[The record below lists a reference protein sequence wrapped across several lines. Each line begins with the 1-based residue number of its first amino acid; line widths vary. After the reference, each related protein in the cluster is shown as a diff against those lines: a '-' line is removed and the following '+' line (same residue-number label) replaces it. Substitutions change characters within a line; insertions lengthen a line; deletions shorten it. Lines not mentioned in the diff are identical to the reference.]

1 MKKILLVLLLAL
13 VSAVVF
19 AGGASEDGGYH
30 GVTDNGFVP
39 TLSDVKGTLTR
50 KLYYNPAELTENKL
64 VVEVPN
70 ASVSVFNFAKALSNK
85 TVAEAVSRFTHLK
98 FSKKDLMAVLTGLVN
113 NVGTGYNDLV
123 TLDIGLG
130 VAVDNWA
137 ISLDAQG
144 QIKAMPK
151 FAEGTEDIDY
161 LSGLSLTSSG
171 FVPMMDAALSFGYG
185 FRLFEKEEDFLDL
198 GFAVRVA
205 DKVYVEQLTA
215 AEIVNDFKIDEK
227 EARSGLA
234 FPFDVGAVYGMLDG
248 KLLFSATVQNLNG
261 YYYMHKYR
269 NVNEAIVF
277 KNGFGGYIMYTPWKL
292 NTGVEYTPKWKYF
305 NPVLSFRVE
314 DINGFFANDLSKPIN
329 EIFRHM
335 TAKVNIDII
344 KQVGLTAAFKNGYPE
359 IGADVDLWGNTIELK
374 YGFREEGYNL
384 KNGYSYGSKPVD
396 AFTVR
401 VKLGYDTN

>member
-151 FAEGTEDIDY
+151 FADGTENIDY

>member
-30 GVTDNGFVP
+30 GVTDNGFIP

-123 TLDIGLG
+123 TFDIGLG

-151 FAEGTEDIDY
+151 FADGTENIDY

-292 NTGVEYTPKWKYF
+292 GTEVEYTPQWKFF
-305 NPVLSFRVE
+305 NPVFSFRIE
-314 DINGFFANDLSKPIN
+314 DINGYFANDISKPVN
-329 EIFRHM
+329 ELFRHV
-335 TAKVNIDII
+335 TARVNVDII
-344 KQVGLTAAFKNGYPE
+344 KQIGLSAAFKNGYPE

>member
-1 MKKILLVLLLAL
+1 MKKILMIMLLVLVAATL
-13 VSAVVF
+13 F
-19 AGGASEDGGYH
+19 AGGASEDNGYH

-39 TLSDVKGTLTR
+39 SLSDVKGTLSR

-64 VVEVPN
+64 IVQVPN

-98 FSKKDLMAVLTGLVN
+98 FSKQDLMAVLTGLVN
-113 NVGTGYNDLV
+113 NVGSGYNDLV
-123 TLDIGLG
+123 TLDVGLG
-130 VAVDNWA
+130 VAIDNWA

-144 QIKAMPK
+144 RIKAMPK
-151 FAEGTEDIDY
+151 FKEGTEEIDDA
-161 LSGLSLTSSG
+161 SGLSLTSSG
-171 FVPMMDAALSFGYG
+171 FVPMVDAALSFGYG
-185 FRLFEKEEDFLDL
+185 FRVFEKEDDYLDL
-198 GFAVRVA
+198 GFAVRLA

-215 AEIVNDFKIDEK
+215 SEIVNDFKIDEK
-227 EARSGLA
+227 EARSGIA

-261 YYYMHKYR
+261 YYYMHKYK
-269 NVNEAIVF
+269 NVNEAIIF
-277 KNGFGGYIMYTPWKL
+277 RNGSGGYVLYTPWKL
-292 NTGVEYTPKWKYF
+292 GTEVEYTPRWSYF
-305 NPVLSFRVE
+305 NPVFSFRLE
-314 DINGFFANDLSKPIN
+314 DINGYFANDLSKPAN
-329 EIFRHM
+329 EIFRHL

-344 KQVGLTAAFKNGYPE
+344 KQIGLSAAFKNGYPE

-374 YGFREEGYNL
+374 YGFREEGYSV
-384 KNGYSYGSKPVD
+384 KDGYTYGTKPVD

>member
-13 VSAVVF
+13 VAAALF
-19 AGGASEDGGYH
+19 AGGASEDKGYH
-30 GVTDNGFVP
+30 GVTDNAFMP

-64 VVEVPN
+64 IVEVPN
-70 ASVSVFNFAKALSNK
+70 VSVSVFNFAKALSNR
-85 TVAEAVSRFTHLK
+85 TVAEAISRFTHLQ

-113 NVGTGYNDLV
+113 NVGTGYNDLI
-123 TLDIGLG
+123 TLDVGLG
-130 VAVDNWA
+130 VAIDNWA
-137 ISLDAQG
+137 ISLDARG
-144 QIKAMPK
+144 MLKSMPK
-151 FAEGTEDIDY
+151 LTGDDEIDY
-161 LSGLSLTSSG
+161 TSGATLTSSG
-171 FVPMMDAALSFGYG
+171 FVPMVDAALSFGYG
-185 FRLFEKEEDFLDL
+185 FRALENEKGYLDL
-198 GFAVRVA
+198 GFAARIA

-215 AEIVNDFKIDEK
+215 SKIVNDFKIDETPS
-227 EARSGLA
+227 RSGLA
-234 FPFDVGAVYGMLDG
+234 FPVDIGAVYGMLDG

-261 YYYMHKYR
+261 YYYMHKYD
-269 NVNEAIVF
+269 NINEAIVF
-277 KNGFGGYIMYTPWKL
+277 RNGRDGYVLYTPWKL

-359 IGADVDLWGNTIELK
+359 FGADVDLWGNTIELN
-374 YGFREEGYNL
+374 YGFREEGYTL
-384 KNGYSYGSKPVD
+384 GSGYFYGEKPVD

>member
-1 MKKILLVLLLAL
+1 MKKILMVLLLAL
-13 VSAVVF
+13 VAAVVF

-50 KLYYNPAELTENKL
+50 KLYYNTAELTENKL

-123 TLDIGLG
+123 TFDIGLG

-151 FAEGTEDIDY
+151 FADGTENIDY

-292 NTGVEYTPKWKYF
+292 GTEVEYTPQWKLF
-305 NPVLSFRVE
+305 NPVFSFRIE
-314 DINGFFANDLSKPIN
+314 DINGYFANDISKPVN
-329 EIFRHM
+329 ELFRHV
-335 TAKVNIDII
+335 TAKVNVDII
-344 KQVGLTAAFKNGYPE
+344 KQIGLSAAFKNGYPE

>member
-13 VSAVVF
+13 VSAALF
-19 AGGASEDGGYH
+19 AGGASEDKGYH
-30 GVTDNGFVP
+30 GVTDNAFMP

-64 VVEVPN
+64 IVEVPN
-70 ASVSVFNFAKALSNK
+70 VSVSVFNFAKALSNR
-85 TVAEAVSRFTHLK
+85 TVAEAISRFTHLQ

-113 NVGTGYNDLV
+113 NVGTGYNDLI
-123 TLDIGLG
+123 TLDVGLG

-151 FAEGTEDIDY
+151 FAEGTENIDY

-185 FRLFEKEEDFLDL
+185 FRLFEKEENFLDL

-261 YYYMHKYR
+261 YYYMHRYR

-292 NTGVEYTPKWKYF
+292 GTEVEYTPQWKFF
-305 NPVLSFRVE
+305 NPVFSFRIE
-314 DINGFFANDLSKPIN
+314 DINGYFANDISKPVN
-329 EIFRHM
+329 ELFRHV
-335 TAKVNIDII
+335 TAKVNVDII
-344 KQVGLTAAFKNGYPE
+344 KQIGLSAAFKNGYPE